1 MPEYQ
6 YFSFPGMQ
14 FRTPQRRVVR
24 VMKNKVIKRR
34 KESYS
39 LAQDAVKDYSE
50 LKFFNS
56 HLSKTIVLK
65 KNSQCETGNP
75 DFFIF

>member
-39 LAQDAVKDYSE
+39 LAQDAVKYYS
-50 LKFFNS
+50 
-56 HLSKTIVLK
+56 
-65 KNSQCETGNP
+65 G
-75 DFFIF
+75 